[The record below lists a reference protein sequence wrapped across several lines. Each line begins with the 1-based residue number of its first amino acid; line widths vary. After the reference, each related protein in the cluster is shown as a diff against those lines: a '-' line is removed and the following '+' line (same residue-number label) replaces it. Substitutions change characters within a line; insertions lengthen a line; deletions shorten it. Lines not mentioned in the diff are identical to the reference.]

1 MPRFFTDAIQGNQ
14 ALILGPDA
22 RHLSKVLRIRPGEE
36 LTVCDGRGTDYRCR
50 VVQAEEEAVRLEICS
65 SGPNETEPRLS
76 VTLYQALPK
85 GDKLEWIL
93 QKAVELGAARIVPV
107 QTRYCVAKLTQKEY
121 EKKRPRYER
130 IVLEAAK
137 QCGRGII
144 PEVGDLLTLEQALAE
159 CTSRAIVCYEGGG
172 SPIRDLVRPEDETLS
187 LLIGSEGGFSPEEI
201 HLCESAGIARATLG
215 KRILRCETAPIAA
228 LTLVFAAAGEM

>member
-144 PEVGDLLTLEQALAE
+144 PEVGNLLTLEQALAE
-159 CTSRAIVCYEGGG
+159 CTSRSIVCYEGGG

-201 HLCESAGIARATLG
+201 HLCESAGVSRATLG